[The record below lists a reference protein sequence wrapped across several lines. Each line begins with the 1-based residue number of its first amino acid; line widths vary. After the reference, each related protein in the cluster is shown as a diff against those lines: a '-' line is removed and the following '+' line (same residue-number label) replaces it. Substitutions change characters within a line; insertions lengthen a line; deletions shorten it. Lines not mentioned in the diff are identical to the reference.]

1 MKIRIKRKGNKIWV
15 HSSICIVLGVGV
27 IGGICYKRRRQ
38 KSVDLM
44 KEVALSL
51 FNNTIN
57 ERMSPI
63 KNGQLEWQIEIKKI
77 QVISGNIEE
86 FIVKIDY
93 DLNLIDDLECEYQ
106 TEHWMMRIK
115 RAEDKRYEVVE
126 QGEEL

>member
-27 IGGICYKRRRQ
+27 IGGICYKWMRQ

-51 FNNTIN
+51 FNDAIH
-57 ERMSPI
+57 EKMSPM
-63 KNGQLEWQIEIKKI
+63 KNNQLEWQIEINKI

-86 FIVKIDY
+86 FVVKIDY

-106 TEHWMMRIK
+106 TEQWMMRIK
-115 RAEDKRYEVVE
+115 RGQDKRYEVIE

>member
-1 MKIRIKRKGNKIWV
+1 
-15 HSSICIVLGVGV
+15 
-27 IGGICYKRRRQ
+27 
-38 KSVDLM
+38 M

-63 KNGQLEWQIEIKKI
+63 KNGQLEWHIEIKKI

-93 DLNLIDDLECEYQ
+93 DLNLILNYS
-106 TEHWMMRIK
+106 
-115 RAEDKRYEVVE
+115 
-126 QGEEL
+126 L

>member
-27 IGGICYKRRRQ
+27 VGGICYKRMRQ
-38 KSVDLM
+38 KSIDLM

-51 FNNTIN
+51 FNDAID
-57 ERMSPI
+57 EKMSPMK
-63 KNGQLEWQIEIKKI
+63 KNQLEWQIEINKI

-86 FIVKIDY
+86 FVVKIDY

-106 TEHWMMRIK
+106 TEQWMMRIK
-115 RAEDKRYEVVE
+115 RGQDKRYKVIE

>member
-86 FIVKIDY
+86 F
-93 DLNLIDDLECEYQ
+93 
-106 TEHWMMRIK
+106 MF
-115 RAEDKRYEVVE
+115 
-126 QGEEL
+126 